1 MQAKR
6 ILMFSDEKVMPNIIG
21 NILSV
26 EIKSELKIL
35 ITTDNFQQEA
45 ENYEPNLIIV
55 TSCHRAN
62 LIPEFKASK
71 KTKDIPIVLLSGVL
85 SQEEAESYEADAFLS
100 KPVDIKILLL
110 TVKDILYK

>member
-1 MQAKR
+1 MPAKK
-6 ILMFSDEKVMPNIIG
+6 ILMFSDDKVMPNIIG

-26 EIKSELKIL
+26 EIKSEFKIL
-35 ITTDNFQQEA
+35 MTTDNFQQEA

-55 TSCHRAN
+55 TSFHRAN
-62 LIPEFKASK
+62 LIPKLKASK

-85 SQEEAESYEADAFLS
+85 SQVEAGSYMADAFLS

-110 TVKDILYK
+110 TVKNIFHK